1 MSRKKKP
8 KLVTQYLE
16 NIAREGF
23 EEHVD
28 IIRNFVGGRM
38 GIYALYR
45 RGKLYY
51 VGLASDLP
59 SRLNSHRKNKHKD
72 AWDTFSVYLTIG
84 DGHLRELE
92 SLAVRVAQPPGNSQ
106 LGKFSGAQDLQK
118 EFDRKIASKQR
129 AERDRIFGRDSTD
142 AEPGKKTS
150 VGRTIRK
157 RFKGKLYWARL
168 RKDGRVRYDKKLYKS
183 VSAAATAVRKKQTN
197 GWVFWEYQRAP
208 GDWVQIDEL
217 RNK

>member
-1 MSRKKKP
+1 MARKKKP

-16 NIAREGF
+16 NISREGF

-118 EFDRKIASKQR
+118 EFDRKISGKQK
-129 AERDRIFGRDSTD
+129 AERDRIFGRENTGAETSKD
-142 AEPGKKTS
+142 AA
-150 VGRTIRK
+150 VGRVIRK

-168 RKDGRVRYDKKLYKS
+168 RKDGRVRYDKKLYGS
-183 VSAAATAVRKKQTN
+183 VSAAATAARKKPTN
-197 GWVFWEYQRAP
+197 GWSFWEYQRAP
-208 GDWVQIDEL
+208 GDWVAIDEL